1 MGHILF
7 YNLHLFFSVFLGLKI
22 LLGCGLNM
30 IIQMSVV
37 LKNIVIRDSDL
48 TTRAYSV
55 CFPERIKSHIRPL
68 VVLSKFLSCFNVWQE
83 WATSIFLNIYTSSR
97 VSFWA
102 FTFTG
107 QRQILPGE
115 NNSEYFNYLGNKSS
129 HAPGDSTPSS
139 QKAGR
144 FEEKKLLAVS
154 KSEGILWKLKG
165 CKFMKC

>member
-68 VVLSKFLSCFNVWQE
+68 VVLSKFLTLFNV
-83 WATSIFLNIYTSSR
+83 
-97 VSFWA
+97 
-102 FTFTG
+102 
-107 QRQILPGE
+107 
-115 NNSEYFNYLGNKSS
+115 
-129 HAPGDSTPSS
+129 
-139 QKAGR
+139 
-144 FEEKKLLAVS
+144 
-154 KSEGILWKLKG
+154 
-165 CKFMKC
+165 

>member
-68 VVLSKFLSCFNVWQE
+68 VVLAKFLTRFNV
-83 WATSIFLNIYTSSR
+83 
-97 VSFWA
+97 
-102 FTFTG
+102 
-107 QRQILPGE
+107 
-115 NNSEYFNYLGNKSS
+115 
-129 HAPGDSTPSS
+129 
-139 QKAGR
+139 
-144 FEEKKLLAVS
+144 
-154 KSEGILWKLKG
+154 
-165 CKFMKC
+165 

>member
-1 MGHILF
+1 MCWVVK
-7 YNLHLFFSVFLGLKI
+7 YNGPHPLLQSTLVFLCVLGLKI

-55 CFPERIKSHIRPL
+55 CFRERIKSHIRPL
-68 VVLSKFLSCFNVWQE
+68 VVLSKFLTRFNVWQE
-83 WATSIFLNIYTSSR
+83 WTTSIFLNIYTSSR

-115 NNSEYFNYLGNKSS
+115 NNSEYFSGATVHLLRKRPVGLRRKSS
-129 HAPGDSTPSS
+129 L
-139 QKAGR
+139 QWVK
-144 FEEKKLLAVS
+144 V
-154 KSEGILWKLKG
+154 KG
-165 CKFMKC
+165 SFGN